1 MTLYEIIGIFKRIA
15 LTQPNIRTATDGSIY
30 DVLNNNP
37 SIQYDVFHIQQTTHQ
52 EDFETDYYGL
62 TLFYDTRLDDD
73 LESNRLLYQ
82 STGKELLGNII
93 RTFCENFSIDFPT
106 ITYTPYTQ
114 RFVNL
119 DCGVYCN
126 IRLEV
131 PKDIICA
138 DDYLAE
144 VVPGS
149 GIKLQDMGI
158 TITQNGL
165 IVVTPGAEYDGIGEI
180 RIETNVPQTAAVL
193 QDKEVEYTENG
204 SYTIHPDPAYDG
216 LSSVSVD
223 VDVPDNYEKG
233 YDDGKED
240 GAAEQ
245 KAKMVATAFT
255 ENGEYTRVNGYS
267 AVTVN
272 VPQGQ
277 GYDEGYA
284 DGEAA
289 QKARMIS
296 LSVTA
301 NGEYNREDGYSAIT
315 VNVPAGEDRYEEG
328 YLDGMNY
335 QKSLLVETAFTE
347 NGGYA
352 REDGYSIVYVD
363 VPQTGYTQEDLDE
376 AYQRGFEDGISTCSG
391 TPVVATSITINL
403 ANTITDS
410 GTATT
415 TVNPSSATTNLQYSS
430 NDTSKATINATS
442 GVITVKATGSVRF
455 CVRDTITNLQS
466 CKTVNVVKT
475 NPNCKPLT
483 LVYLTTASNERVIF
497 YDLANLPSSTNIERV
512 HSNNTKTWVNNLC
525 SMEIDGTVRTA
536 TSAFTFSTPGKHYVI
551 YNSPVGTVPDY
562 LFSLAKNPHPTSSA
576 QNEKIVE
583 AHIGEGYGV
592 LLNNAFDGD
601 TNLTAV
607 TLPST
612 MKVLGKCPFQ
622 KTGIKSIVIP
632 NSVTANTEITDYRPY
647 VGRYVMNSEDQCWF
661 SGCTSLTSVTIGNG
675 ITKIPGYAFDE
686 CAFRSVSIPSGVT
699 IIDGGAFEE
708 NLHLTSVTI
717 PNTVRRI
724 SSSAFKTTCL
734 NNVTIPNSVQTI
746 AGYAF
751 ANIWEM
757 TAITFGTGITSI
769 AANAFYRTT
778 PRTMTFNGTTPPTLG
793 NTAALSSPNV
803 IYVPSNAV
811 NAYKAAWPS
820 YANKIQAKP

>member
-1 MTLYEIIGIFKRIA
+1 MTLFEIVDILKKIA
-15 LTQPNIRTATDGSIY
+15 LNQPNIRSVSDGSVY
-30 DVLNNNP
+30 DALNNNP
-37 SIQYDVFHIQQTTHQ
+37 SVHYDVFHISQTTHQ

-62 TLFYDTRLDDD
+62 QLFYISRLEDS
-73 LESNRLLYQ
+73 LEDNRLQIQ
-82 STGKELLGNII
+82 SIGKEILGNVI
-93 RTFCENFSIDFPT
+93 RTFSENFSIDYPT
-106 ITYTPYTQ
+106 ITYIPFTQ
-114 RFVNL
+114 RFNDL
-119 DCGVYCN
+119 TAGVYCN
-126 IRLEV
+126 VRLEV
-131 PKDIICA
+131 PKDLVCA
-138 DDYLAE
+138 DDYTAE
-144 VVPGS
+144 TVPGS
-149 GIKLQDMGI
+149 GLKLQDIGI
-158 TITQNGL
+158 TINENGL
-165 IVVTPGAEYDGIGEI
+165 RVITADAEYDGIGEI
-180 RIETNVPQTAAVL
+180 RIQTEVPQSAAVL

-204 SYTIHPDPAYDG
+204 SYTVHPDPAYDG

-223 VDVPDNYEKG
+223 VDVPDRYDEG
-233 YDDGKED
+233 YDDGKTD
-240 GAAEQ
+240 GENEQ
-245 KAKMVATAFT
+245 KAKLTVTSFT
-255 ENGEYTRVNGYS
+255 ENNTYTRADGWS
-267 AVTVN
+267 AVTVD
-272 VPQGQ
+272 VPSDYQD
-277 GYDEGYA
+277 GYDDGVA
-284 DGEAA
+284 D
-289 QKARMIS
+289 QKAKMIS

-301 NGEYNREDGYSAIT
+301 NGEYNREDGYSAVT

-328 YLDGMNY
+328 YLDGINY

-391 TPVVATSITINL
+391 TPVVATSITINV

-415 TVNPSSATTNLQYSS
+415 TVNPYSATTNLQYSS
-430 NDTSKATINATS
+430 NDASKATINATS
-442 GVITVKATGSVRF
+442 GVITVKATGSVTF

-483 LVYLTTASNERVIF
+483 LVYLTTTSNERVIF
-497 YDLANLPSSTNIERV
+497 YDLANLPSSTNLERSA
-512 HSNNTKTWVNNLC
+512 SNSTRTWVNNLC

-632 NSVTANTEITDYRPY
+632 NSVTANTAITDYRPY
-647 VGRYVMNSEDQCWF
+647 VNRYVMNSEDQCWF

-675 ITKIPGYAFDE
+675 ITKLPAYAFDG

-699 IIDGGAFEE
+699 IIDGGAFQD

-717 PNTVRRI
+717 PNTVRQI
-724 SSSAFKTTCL
+724 AGSAFRTTCL

-746 AGYAF
+746 AAYAF
-751 ANIWEM
+751 SNIWEM

-793 NTAALSSPNV
+793 NTTALSSPNV

>member
-1 MTLYEIIGIFKRIA
+1 MTLYNIVSILKA
-15 LTQPNIRTATDGSIY
+15 VAASQPNIRTTTDGSVY
-30 DVLNNNP
+30 DALNTNP
-37 SIQYDVFHIQQTTHQ
+37 AIQYDVFHISQTNHR
-52 EDFETDYYGL
+52 EDENYDYYGFN
-62 TLFYDTRLDDD
+62 LFYISRLEDS
-73 LESNRLLYQ
+73 LENNRLQIQ
-82 STGKELLGNII
+82 SIGKEVLSNII
-93 RTFCENFSIDFPT
+93 RTLCENFAIDYPT
-106 ITYTPYTQ
+106 ITYFPFTQ
-114 RFVNL
+114 RFNDL
-119 DCGVYCN
+119 CAGVYCS
-126 IRLEV
+126 LQLDV
-131 PKDIICA
+131 PKELWCA
-138 DDYLAE
+138 DDYVAE

-149 GIKLQDMGI
+149 GLKLQDIGI
-158 TITQNGL
+158 TITENGL
-165 IVVTPGAEYDGIGEI
+165 RVITADAEYDGIGEI
-180 RIETNVPQTAAVL
+180 RIQTEVPQSAAVL
-193 QDKEVEYTENG
+193 QDKEVEYTKNG
-204 SYTIHPDPAYDG
+204 SYTIHPDPDYDG

-223 VDVPDNYEKG
+223 VDVPDRYDEG
-233 YDDGKED
+233 YDDGKTD
-240 GAAEQ
+240 GENEQ
-245 KAKMVATAFT
+245 KAKLTVTSFT
-255 ENGEYTRVNGYS
+255 ENNTYTRADGWS

-391 TPVVATSITINL
+391 TPVVATSITINV

-415 TVNPSSATTNLQYSS
+415 TVNPYSASTNLQYSS

-442 GVITVKATGSVRF
+442 GVITVKATGSVTF

-497 YDLANLPSSTNIERV
+497 YDLANLPSSTNLERSA
-512 HSNNTKTWVNNLC
+512 SNSTKTWVNNLC

-632 NSVTANTEITDYRPY
+632 NSVTANTAITDYRPY
-647 VGRYVMNSEDQCWF
+647 VNRYVKNSEDQCWF

-675 ITKIPGYAFDE
+675 ITKLPAYAFDG

-699 IIDGGAFEE
+699 IIDGGAFQD
-708 NLHLTSVTI
+708 NLNLTSVTI
-717 PNTVRRI
+717 PNTVRQI
-724 SSSAFKTTCL
+724 SMSAFKTTCL
-734 NNVTIPNSVQTI
+734 NNVTIPNSVKTI

-811 NAYKAAWPS
+811 NAYKAAWPN
-820 YANKIQAKP
+820 YANKIKAKP